1 MPYSETPVLRTLCRR
16 MAHVSVTTS
25 VNVDGEEEVSV
36 GSMVDG
42 LRCADDG
49 RFRTAIA
56 VVELQYPLVFSNA
69 AKLLVCEAWVQ
80 GGRACAGESV
90 STCCL
95 HPAVVLSTVDSCC
108 AMGALG
114 FPFPCYPP
122 LTLCTLTRVT
132 AVCPGRVGHMP
143 SVYSCVGYDVL
154 PGAGLHGLAHHL
166 FSCGGLSA
174 SGDQTCSC
182 GRAGVCGVV

>member
-1 MPYSETPVLRTLCRR
+1 MCCGCACACAVWPCDRDTFVFVIVFLVTLFVDIVPGLLSGVFVSWFLALTMPYSETPVLRTLRRR

-95 HPAVVLSTVDSCC
+95 HPAVVLSTVASCC
-108 AMGALG
+108 VMGALG

-122 LTLCTLTRVT
+122 
-132 AVCPGRVGHMP
+132 
-143 SVYSCVGYDVL
+143 SVHCAHS
-154 PGAGLHGLAHHL
+154 HG
-166 FSCGGLSA
+166 
-174 SGDQTCSC
+174 
-182 GRAGVCGVV
+182 